1 MNEITAYSHG
11 VDDTQTELE
20 QVKAQRDQLLKQ
32 VETLTNERNRAI
44 LKDNGAPPTEWAY
57 NQACKALRKTKAQ
70 RDALLY
76 ALKRSLAVISQHY
89 SSETDTCCDK
99 DIQTIRTAI
108 DNCKEE

>member
-70 RDALLY
+70 RDALLGV
-76 ALKRSLAVISQHY
+76 AM
-89 SSETDTCCDK
+89 
-99 DIQTIRTAI
+99 DIVANVYMAEEIEEKLETAI
-108 DNCKEE
+108 DNCKD